1 MDSIKLE
8 KETVNHK
15 TVLLG
20 IGNILVYLFIS
31 MAFSLFEFNDIR
43 ITYAFD
49 VLSYIIITT
58 LSILFFRK
66 RLKRDI
72 THIKENRSKYMSE
85 IVKNQLIMFILFMVA
100 SFISVFLLKSD
111 EQSVNQQAIESLPT
125 LMIFISAVLYS
136 PLVEELVFRGSFR
149 RFIKN
154 DILFII
160 ISGFVFGMLHTAM
173 EASFIEA
180 IIKGIPYITLG
191 VYFAYLYVKTENI
204 CISMICHFVHNF
216 LAVMLIFFFK

>member
-1 MDSIKLE
+1 MDNIKLE

-20 IGNILVYLFIS
+20 IGNILVYLFVS
-31 MAFSLFEFNDIR
+31 MAFSLFEFKDIR

-49 VLSYIIITT
+49 VLSYIIIAT

-72 THIKENRSKYMSE
+72 THIKENRSKYISE

-125 LMIFISAVLYS
+125 LIIFISAVLYS

-160 ISGFVFGMLHTAM
+160 ISGFVFGMLHTVM
-173 EASFIEA
+173 EVSFIEA

-204 CISMICHFVHNF
+204 CIPMICHFVHNF